1 MKPFALAAL
10 VLLGCS
16 SALPAAAGP
25 GDVYVPAHRT
35 ADGSWVPANVPPS
48 SGGTRMA
55 RKPAARSAKPQAAT
69 ATSPASPAGP
79 PLFVAAEPIRR

>member
-1 MKPFALAAL
+1 MKPLALAAL

-16 SALPAAAGP
+16 SALPAGAGP

-35 ADGSWVPANVPPS
+35 ADGLWVPANVPPS

-55 RKPAARSAKPQAAT
+55 RKLTARSAKAPVAT
-69 ATSPASPAGP
+69 VASPASPAMP